1 MENDYLNIILINKSF
16 SNLRVLIFRDSSIR
30 YLKYYLGF
38 YFREMFLYWDHGNL
52 NKDLI
57 KYYKPDL
64 ILEIRIVRYRKYAYC
79 IMVSNKENI
88 TL

>member
-1 MENDYLNIILINKSF
+1 
-16 SNLRVLIFRDSSIR
+16 
-30 YLKYYLGF
+30 
-38 YFREMFLYWDHGNL
+38 MFLYWDHGNL

-64 ILEIRIVRYRKYAYC
+64 ILEIRIERFIENMPIASW
-79 IMVSNKENI
+79 VSNKENI